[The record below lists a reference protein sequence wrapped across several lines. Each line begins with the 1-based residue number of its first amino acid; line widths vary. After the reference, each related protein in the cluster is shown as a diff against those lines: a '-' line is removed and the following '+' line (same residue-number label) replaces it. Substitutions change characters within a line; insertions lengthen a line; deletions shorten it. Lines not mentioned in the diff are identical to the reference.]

1 MMMTH
6 KYSKVPYPPYSSVII
21 FRYCGAIFCIYRV
34 KSLNEVGPDTNTK
47 ITSFPSYKMWIRAT
61 DFLAAFLEVPGRS
74 KVSKIG
80 AVSECTTH
88 LAAHFFPFM
97 VVCKV
102 RPNNQ
107 TRLARGLSPKMV

>member
-1 MMMTH
+1 
-6 KYSKVPYPPYSSVII
+6 
-21 FRYCGAIFCIYRV
+21 
-34 KSLNEVGPDTNTK
+34 
-47 ITSFPSYKMWIRAT
+47 MWIRAT